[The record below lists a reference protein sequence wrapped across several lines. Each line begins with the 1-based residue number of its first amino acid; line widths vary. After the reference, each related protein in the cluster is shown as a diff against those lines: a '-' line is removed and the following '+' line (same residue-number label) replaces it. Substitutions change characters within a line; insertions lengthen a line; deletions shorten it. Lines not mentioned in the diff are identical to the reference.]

1 MPNFSENIVNQRF
14 KLIYNLL
21 EKGNYIKGKSDI
33 AQQLGTYNHVI
44 NNILKGERNLTLAQI
59 QQLCTH
65 FGIDSNY
72 LFGFNNNPF
81 REDATINGESI
92 PQASK
97 RSLNSGGGRRNI
109 KLVPIQA
116 LAGYAIEQQTA
127 EPSEEYPSFSIPD
140 LEGEL
145 LAFAIS
151 GDSMLP
157 TITNGD
163 IIVCEPLDR
172 PLDGSFPSLKDNQ
185 VYVFITDVVVVKR
198 VQQIRKGGK
207 IQHLRL
213 ISDNSAVYQPYTIDL
228 SEIQRVLRVK
238 CRLTDYAIS

>member
-14 KLIYNLL
+14 RLIYDLL
-21 EKGNYIKGKSDI
+21 EKGRYIKGKSDV

-59 QQLCTH
+59 QQLCSQ

-72 LFGFNNNPF
+72 LFGFSDHPF
-81 REDATINGESI
+81 REDATINGEDI
-92 PQASK
+92 PQANK
-97 RSLNSGGGRRNI
+97 NSLSNKGKRNI
-109 KLVPIQA
+109 RLLPTQA
-116 LAGYAIEQQTA
+116 LAGFAVSAQKPTVL
-127 EPSEEYPSFSIPD
+127 EEYPCFSIPE

-145 LAFAIS
+145 LAFTIS

-163 IIVCEPLDR
+163 IIVCEPLER
-172 PLDGSFPSLKDNQ
+172 SLDGQLPGLRDNQ

-198 VQQIRKGGK
+198 VQQIRKNGT

-213 ISDNSAVYQPYTIDL
+213 ISDNSAVYQPYTIEL
-228 SEIQRVLRVK
+228 SEVQQILRVK

>member
-1 MPNFSENIVNQRF
+1 
-14 KLIYNLL
+14 L
-21 EKGNYIKGKSDI
+21 EKGHYIKGKSDI

-59 QQLCTH
+59 QQLCIH

-72 LFGFNNNPF
+72 LFGFSDHPF

-92 PQASK
+92 PQAAK
-97 RSLNSGGGRRNI
+97 RSMHRDGRRNI
-109 KLVPIQA
+109 KLVPAQA
-116 LAGYAIEQQTA
+116 LAGYAITQETS
-127 EPSEEYPSFSIPD
+127 ETLEEYPSFSIPD

-145 LAFAIS
+145 LAFSIS

-172 PLDGSFPSLKDNQ
+172 PLDGSVPSLKDNQ
-185 VYVFITDVVVVKR
+185 VYVIVTDVVVVKR
-198 VQQIRKGGK
+198 VQQIRKAG
-207 IQHLRL
+207 QVQQLRL
-213 ISDNSAVYQPYTIDL
+213 ISDNHAVYQPYTIEL
-228 SEIQRVLRVK
+228 SEIQQVLRVK